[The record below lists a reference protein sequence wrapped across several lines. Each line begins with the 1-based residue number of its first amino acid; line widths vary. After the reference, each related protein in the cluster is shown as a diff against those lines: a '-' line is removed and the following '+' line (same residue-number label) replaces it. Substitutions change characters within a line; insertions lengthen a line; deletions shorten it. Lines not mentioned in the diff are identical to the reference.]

1 MELQEHD
8 GPALPGPPVAWPT
21 ATWLKTAR
29 LDLEPIRA
37 AHADEAYPWLS
48 DDRIHAFTSGPPVSL
63 EQVRAEFERQAEGH
77 SPDGSQGLLTWM
89 IRHRTGR
96 AVGSVQATVTRH
108 QGGGMQARLFWIVAF
123 DAQGLGF
130 AREAT
135 SEMVIWLMS
144 QKVERFVA
152 YIHPRHRASKGIARA
167 AGLHPSIIVRD
178 GRIEWSN
185 DPL

>member
-1 MELQEHD
+1 MDLKQRQGHQ
-8 GPALPGPPVAWPT
+8 ATWPT

-37 AHADEAYPWLS
+37 DHADEAYPWLS
-48 DDRIHAFTSGPPVSL
+48 DERIHAFTAGPPTSL
-63 EQVRAEFERQAEGH
+63 EQVRAEFARQAEGQ
-77 SPDGSQGLLTWM
+77 SPDGGQGLLTWM

-96 AVGSVQATVTRH
+96 LVGSVQATVTRRGS
-108 QGGGMQARLFWIVAF
+108 GGLQARLFWIVAF

-135 SEMVIWLMS
+135 SETVIWLMARD
-144 QKVERFVA
+144 VERFVA
-152 YIHPRHRASKGIARA
+152 YIHPRQKASKGIARA
-167 AGLHPSIIVRD
+167 AGLHPSIVVRE

-185 DPL
+185 DPV